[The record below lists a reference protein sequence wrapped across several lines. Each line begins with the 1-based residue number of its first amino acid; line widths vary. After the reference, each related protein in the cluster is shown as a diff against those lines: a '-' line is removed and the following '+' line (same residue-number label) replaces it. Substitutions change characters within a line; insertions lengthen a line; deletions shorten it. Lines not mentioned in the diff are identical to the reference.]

1 MFVRNISG
9 AVFEV
14 GFDEVA
20 RLKETSETYEFFDKD
35 PSVKVVEEAIE
46 EEEVITPKAKK

>member
-35 PSVKVVEEAIE
+35 PSVKVVEE
-46 EEEVITPKAKK
+46 EVITPKAKK